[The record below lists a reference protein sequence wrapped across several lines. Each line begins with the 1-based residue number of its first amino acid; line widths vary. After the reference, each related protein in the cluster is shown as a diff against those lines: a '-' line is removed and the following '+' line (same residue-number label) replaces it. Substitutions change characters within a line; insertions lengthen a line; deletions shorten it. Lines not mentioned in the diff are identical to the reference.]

1 MGTPSPQSVSSA
13 ATTKPSR
20 RQHIPVAR
28 RKEKQQVQ
36 AVKKENC
43 HAKEISSRSC
53 RVFKKKNLRTFAK
66 YCPLISAILAPFST
80 LMDIPALSQ
89 KWYSQNGVT
98 QPDPK
103 ASLALSGV
111 SLALNVIANILL
123 VMRFSSKGPFWVNHS
138 IKWSLYCWLAKT
150 VVAAVNLIVF
160 GILTRNDTSYQYLE
174 GFWCAVVSFI
184 GSTIISFTLLCHY
197 FLAFGHLKADNRDV
211 RSEGRRF
218 MLSVT
223 AFIAILG
230 VQSLVFSRI
239 EHWEYVDGIYMSV
252 QTALTIGYGDF
263 VPTTTAG
270 KVLIFPFSVLT
281 MSQLGNEV
289 ALIINLISRRAEER
303 RKKWRLRYERAIH
316 QEANSMRP
324 KAGLMEEMALVYRIN
339 SREELIIQL
348 YDLIWSAISLIVFW
362 VLGAAA
368 FSQIEGWSYGNA
380 MYMVMILSLTIGF
393 GDYTPVQP
401 AGKVVF
407 IVYALMAVP
416 IVTSF
421 ALQTI
426 TGLLST
432 VSQRDVNRET
442 FIIDQQRSP
451 EAFAPHVDYIERYH
465 KSYADLRDK
474 LLQGNIASN
483 GRDARGENED
493 DGRGENEDD
502 ANEGEDNEA
511 GAGAEARERDAS
523 SESKRDLQG
532 ESSTQI
538 DVHGT
543 EESGVDEVIDQSRE
557 MEKEDRKEDARR
569 ERDGS
574 PGDGSNSDNNGT
586 EQLPHSAVVESE
598 SGDRFIISM
607 EERQL
612 EVDLLKQL
620 LATIVSFEVEAR
632 QMLLDSMHK
641 GVERTILLA
650 DRNVQI
656 RNVKG
661 VRGDDASI
669 LSVWAGKEQA
679 HRNATDKDK
688 NNQSPPAPG
697 ADPDKEH
704 HSEKSQS
711 DMLTKVINYRSL
723 FAEIL
728 VLGGILQKL
737 EGAELK
743 QFERWRGTLVEA
755 DHGRD
760 GGEGR
765 EEDEEANG
773 EIREVNNRLAEGDPE
788 DMKVLGK
795 ERWSGLMKDL
805 IKRQVRKMRH
815 KDGWDKEDMV

>member
-1 MGTPSPQSVSSA
+1 MGTQSPQSVSST

-20 RQHIPVAR
+20 RQHIPVTK
-28 RKEKQQVQ
+28 RKEKQQDQ

-43 HAKEISSRSC
+43 HVKDLSSRSC

-89 KWYSQNGVT
+89 RWYSQNGVT

-111 SLALNVIANILL
+111 GLGLNVIANILL
-123 VMRFSSKGPFWVNHS
+123 VMRFSSKAPFWVNHS
-138 IKWSLYCWLAKT
+138 TKWSLYCWLGKT

-160 GILTRNDTSYQYLE
+160 GILTRNDASYQYLE
-174 GFWCAVVSFI
+174 GFWCAIVSFI
-184 GSTIISFTLLCHY
+184 GSTIISFTLLFHY
-197 FLAFGHLKADNRDV
+197 FLAFGHSKSDNWDV
-211 RSEGRRF
+211 RSQGRRF

-239 EHWEYVDGIYMSV
+239 EHWEYVGGIYMSV
-252 QTALTIGYGDF
+252 QTALTIGYGDY

-281 MSQLGNEV
+281 ISQLGNEI
-289 ALIINLISRRAEER
+289 ALIISFISQRAEER
-303 RKKWRLRYERAIH
+303 RKKWRLRFERAIH
-316 QEANSMRP
+316 RQANSMRP
-324 KAGLMEEMALVYRIN
+324 KAGLMEEMALVYKIN
-339 SREELIIQL
+339 SREELMTQL
-348 YDLIWSAISLIVFW
+348 YDLVWSAISLIVFW

-380 MYMVMILSLTIGF
+380 MYMVMVLSLTIGF
-393 GDYTPVQP
+393 GDYAPVQP

-421 ALQTI
+421 AVQTI

-432 VSQRDVNRET
+432 FSQHNVNRET
-442 FIIDQQRSP
+442 FIIEQQRSP
-451 EAFAPHVDYIERYH
+451 EAFAPHVDYIDRYH

-474 LLQGNIASN
+474 LLQGNIASE

-493 DGRGENEDD
+493 D
-502 ANEGEDNEA
+502 ASEGEDNEA
-511 GAGAEARERDAS
+511 GAGAGGETESEAEAANERDAS
-523 SESKRDLQG
+523 SESKRDLQEEG
-532 ESSTQI
+532 STQV
-538 DVHGT
+538 DVHST
-543 EESGVDEVIDQSRE
+543 EESGIDEVIDQFRE
-557 MEKEDRKEDARR
+557 MEKEDLKEDARR
-569 ERDGS
+569 EED
-574 PGDGSNSDNNGT
+574 
-586 EQLPHSAVVESE
+586 EQSSHPAVVESE
-598 SGDRFIISM
+598 SGDRFIISK

-620 LATIVSFEVEAR
+620 LAKTVSFEVEAR
-632 QMLLDSMHK
+632 QMLLDSMQK

-656 RNVKG
+656 RDVKAI
-661 VRGDDASI
+661 RGDDASI
-669 LSVWAGKEQA
+669 VSVWAGEEQA
-679 HRNATDKDK
+679 QRDATDKDK
-688 NNQSPPAPG
+688 TNKSSSGPG

-704 HSEKSQS
+704 HSKKSQS
-711 DMLTKVINYRSL
+711 DMLTKVTNYRSL

-743 QFERWRGTLVEA
+743 QFERWRGSLLKAEN
-755 DHGRD
+755 GRD
-760 GGEGR
+760 GGGGR
-765 EEDEEANG
+765 GEDGEAND
-773 EIREVNNRLAEGDPE
+773 EMEVANRLAEGDAE
-788 DMKVLGK
+788 DIKVLGK
-795 ERWSGLMKDL
+795 ERWPGLMKDL
-805 IKRQVRKMRH
+805 IKRQVKKMRH

>member
-1 MGTPSPQSVSSA
+1 MGTQSPQSVSST

-20 RQHIPVAR
+20 RQHIPVTQ
-28 RKEKQQVQ
+28 RKEKQQDQ

-43 HAKEISSRSC
+43 HVKDLSSRSC

-89 KWYSQNGVT
+89 RWYSQNGVT

-111 SLALNVIANILL
+111 GLGLNVIANILL
-123 VMRFSSKGPFWVNHS
+123 VMRFSSKAPFWVNHS
-138 IKWSLYCWLAKT
+138 TKWSLYCWLGKT

-160 GILTRNDTSYQYLE
+160 GILTRNDASYQYLE
-174 GFWCAVVSFI
+174 GFWCAIVSFI
-184 GSTIISFTLLCHY
+184 GSTIISFTLLFHY
-197 FLAFGHLKADNRDV
+197 FLAFGHSKSDNWDV
-211 RSEGRRF
+211 RSQGRRF

-239 EHWEYVDGIYMSV
+239 EHWEYVGGIYMSV
-252 QTALTIGYGDF
+252 QTALTIGYGDY

-281 MSQLGNEV
+281 ISQLGNEI
-289 ALIINLISRRAEER
+289 ALIISFISQRAEER
-303 RKKWRLRYERAIH
+303 RKKWRLRFERAIH
-316 QEANSMRP
+316 RQANSMRP
-324 KAGLMEEMALVYRIN
+324 KAGLMEEMALVYKIN
-339 SREELIIQL
+339 SREELMTQL
-348 YDLIWSAISLIVFW
+348 YDLVWSAISLIVFW

-380 MYMVMILSLTIGF
+380 MYMVMVLSLTIGF
-393 GDYTPVQP
+393 GDYAPVQP

-421 ALQTI
+421 AVQTI

-432 VSQRDVNRET
+432 FSQHNVNRET
-442 FIIDQQRSP
+442 FIIEQQRSP
-451 EAFAPHVDYIERYH
+451 EAFAPHVDYIDRYH

-474 LLQGNIASN
+474 LLQGNIASE

-493 DGRGENEDD
+493 D
-502 ANEGEDNEA
+502 ASEGEDNEA
-511 GAGAEARERDAS
+511 GAGAGGETESEAEAANERDAS
-523 SESKRDLQG
+523 SESKRDLQEEG
-532 ESSTQI
+532 STQV
-538 DVHGT
+538 DVHST
-543 EESGVDEVIDQSRE
+543 EESGIDEVIDQFRE
-557 MEKEDRKEDARR
+557 MEKEDLKEDARR
-569 ERDGS
+569 EED
-574 PGDGSNSDNNGT
+574 
-586 EQLPHSAVVESE
+586 EQSSHPAVVESE
-598 SGDRFIISM
+598 SGDRFIISK

-620 LATIVSFEVEAR
+620 LAKTVSFEVEAR
-632 QMLLDSMHK
+632 QMLLDSMQK

-656 RNVKG
+656 RDVKAI
-661 VRGDDASI
+661 RGDDASI
-669 LSVWAGKEQA
+669 VSVWAGEEQA
-679 HRNATDKDK
+679 QRDATDKDK
-688 NNQSPPAPG
+688 TNKSSSGPG

-704 HSEKSQS
+704 HSKKSQS
-711 DMLTKVINYRSL
+711 DMLTKVTNYRTL

-743 QFERWRGTLVEA
+743 QFERWRGSLLKAEN
-755 DHGRD
+755 GRD
-760 GGEGR
+760 GGGGR
-765 EEDEEANG
+765 GEDGEAND
-773 EIREVNNRLAEGDPE
+773 EMEVANRLAEGDAE
-788 DMKVLGK
+788 DIKVLGK
-795 ERWSGLMKDL
+795 ERWPGLMKDL
-805 IKRQVRKMRH
+805 IKRQVKKMRH

>member
-1 MGTPSPQSVSSA
+1 MGTPSPQSVSSTT
-13 ATTKPSR
+13 TTKPSR
-20 RQHIPVAR
+20 WQHIPVAR
-28 RKEKQQVQ
+28 RKEQQQVQ
-36 AVKKENC
+36 AVKKNC
-43 HAKEISSRSC
+43 HVRDISSRSC
-53 RVFKKKNLRTFAK
+53 RMFKKKNLRSFAK

-89 KWYSQNGVT
+89 RWYSQNGVT

-111 SLALNVIANILL
+111 GLGLNVIANILL
-123 VMRFSSKGPFWVNHS
+123 VIRFSSKAPFWVNHS
-138 IKWSLYCWLAKT
+138 TKWSLYCWLGKT

-160 GILTRNDTSYQYLE
+160 GILTRNDVSYQYLE
-174 GFWCAVVSFI
+174 GFWCAIVSFI
-184 GSTIISFTLLCHY
+184 GSTIISFTLLFHY
-197 FLAFGHLKADNRDV
+197 FLAFGHSKSDNWDV
-211 RSEGRRF
+211 RSQGRRF

-223 AFIAILG
+223 VFIAILG

-239 EHWEYVDGIYMSV
+239 EDWEYVDGIYMSV
-252 QTALTIGYGDF
+252 QTALTIGYGDY

-281 MSQLGNEV
+281 ISQLGNEI
-289 ALIINLISRRAEER
+289 ALIISFISQRAEER
-303 RKKWRLRYERAIH
+303 RKKWRLRFERAIH
-316 QEANSMRP
+316 REANSMRP
-324 KAGLMEEMALVYRIN
+324 KAGLMEEMALVYKIN
-339 SREELIIQL
+339 SREELMTQL

-362 VLGAAA
+362 LLGATA

-380 MYMVMILSLTIGF
+380 MYMVMVLSLTIGF
-393 GDYTPVQP
+393 GDYVPVQP

-421 ALQTI
+421 AVQTI

-432 VSQRDVNRET
+432 FSQHNVNRET
-442 FIIDQQRSP
+442 FIIEQQRSP
-451 EAFAPHVDYIERYH
+451 EAFAPHVDYIDRYH

-483 GRDARGENED
+483 GLDARGES
-493 DGRGENEDD
+493 EDD
-502 ANEGEDNEA
+502 ASEDEDNKS
-511 GAGAEARERDAS
+511 GAGAEAESEAEANERDAS
-523 SESKRDLQG
+523 SESKRDLQEEG
-532 ESSTQI
+532 STQV

-543 EESGVDEVIDQSRE
+543 QESGIDGVIDQFRE
-557 MEKEDRKEDARR
+557 MEKEDLKEDARR
-569 ERDGS
+569 EEDEQS
-574 PGDGSNSDNNGT
+574 PH
-586 EQLPHSAVVESE
+586 PAVVESE
-598 SGDRFIISM
+598 SGDRFIISK
-607 EERQL
+607 EERKL

-620 LATIVSFEVEAR
+620 LAKTVSFEVEAR
-632 QMLLDSMHK
+632 QMLLDSMQK

-656 RNVKG
+656 RDVKAI
-661 VRGDDASI
+661 RGDDASI
-669 LSVWAGKEQA
+669 VSVWAGEEQA
-679 HRNATDKDK
+679 QRNATDKDK
-688 NNQSPPAPG
+688 NNKSSSDPG

-704 HSEKSQS
+704 HSKKSQS

-743 QFERWRGTLVEA
+743 QFERWRGSLLKAEN
-755 DHGRD
+755 GRD
-760 GGEGR
+760 GGERRG
-765 EEDEEANG
+765 EDEEANG
-773 EIREVNNRLAEGDPE
+773 EIREVANELAEGDAK

-805 IKRQVRKMRH
+805 IKRQVKKMRH
-815 KDGWDKEDMV
+815 KNGWDEENMV

>member
-1 MGTPSPQSVSSA
+1 MGTQSPQSVSST

-20 RQHIPVAR
+20 RQHIPVTQ
-28 RKEKQQVQ
+28 RKEKQQDQ

-43 HAKEISSRSC
+43 HVKDLSSRSC

-89 KWYSQNGVT
+89 RWYSQNGVT

-111 SLALNVIANILL
+111 GLGLNVIANILL
-123 VMRFSSKGPFWVNHS
+123 VMRFSSKAPFWVNHS
-138 IKWSLYCWLAKT
+138 TKWSLYCWLGKT

-160 GILTRNDTSYQYLE
+160 GILTRNDASYQYLE
-174 GFWCAVVSFI
+174 GFWCAIVSFI
-184 GSTIISFTLLCHY
+184 GSTIISFTLLFHY
-197 FLAFGHLKADNRDV
+197 FLAFGHSKSDNWDV
-211 RSEGRRF
+211 RSQGRRF

-239 EHWEYVDGIYMSV
+239 EHWEYVGGIYMSV
-252 QTALTIGYGDF
+252 QTALTIGYGDY

-281 MSQLGNEV
+281 ISQLGNEI
-289 ALIINLISRRAEER
+289 ALIISFISQRAEER
-303 RKKWRLRYERAIH
+303 RKKWRLRFERAIH
-316 QEANSMRP
+316 RQANSMRP
-324 KAGLMEEMALVYRIN
+324 KAGLMEEMALVYKIN
-339 SREELIIQL
+339 SREELMTQL
-348 YDLIWSAISLIVFW
+348 YDLVWSAISLIVFW

-380 MYMVMILSLTIGF
+380 MYMVMVLSLTIGF
-393 GDYTPVQP
+393 GDYAPVQP

-421 ALQTI
+421 AVQTI

-432 VSQRDVNRET
+432 FSQHNVNRET
-442 FIIDQQRSP
+442 FIIEQQRSP
-451 EAFAPHVDYIERYH
+451 EAFAPHVDYIDRYH

-474 LLQGNIASN
+474 LLQGNIASE

-493 DGRGENEDD
+493 D
-502 ANEGEDNEA
+502 ASEGEDNEA
-511 GAGAEARERDAS
+511 GAGAGGETESEAKAANERDAS
-523 SESKRDLQG
+523 SESKRDLQEEG
-532 ESSTQI
+532 STQV
-538 DVHGT
+538 DVHST
-543 EESGVDEVIDQSRE
+543 EESGIDEVIDQFRE
-557 MEKEDRKEDARR
+557 MEKEDLKEDARR
-569 ERDGS
+569 EED
-574 PGDGSNSDNNGT
+574 
-586 EQLPHSAVVESE
+586 EQSSHPAVVESE
-598 SGDRFIISM
+598 SGDRFIISK

-620 LATIVSFEVEAR
+620 LAKTVSFEVEAR
-632 QMLLDSMHK
+632 QMLLDSMQK

-656 RNVKG
+656 RDVKAI
-661 VRGDDASI
+661 RGDDASI
-669 LSVWAGKEQA
+669 VSVWAGEEQA
-679 HRNATDKDK
+679 QRDATDKDK
-688 NNQSPPAPG
+688 TNKSSSGPG

-704 HSEKSQS
+704 HSKKSQS
-711 DMLTKVINYRSL
+711 DMLTKVTNYRTL

-743 QFERWRGTLVEA
+743 QFERWRGSLLKAEN
-755 DHGRD
+755 GRD
-760 GGEGR
+760 GGGGR
-765 EEDEEANG
+765 GEDGEAND
-773 EIREVNNRLAEGDPE
+773 EMEVANRLAEGDAE
-788 DMKVLGK
+788 DIKVLGK
-795 ERWSGLMKDL
+795 ERWPGLMKDL
-805 IKRQVRKMRH
+805 IKRQVKKMRH

>member
-1 MGTPSPQSVSSA
+1 MGTQSPQSVSST

-20 RQHIPVAR
+20 RQHIPVTK
-28 RKEKQQVQ
+28 RKEKQQDQ

-43 HAKEISSRSC
+43 HVKDLSSRSC

-89 KWYSQNGVT
+89 RWYSQNGVT

-111 SLALNVIANILL
+111 GLGLNVIANILL
-123 VMRFSSKGPFWVNHS
+123 VMRFSSKAPFWVNHS
-138 IKWSLYCWLAKT
+138 TKWSLYCWLGKT

-160 GILTRNDTSYQYLE
+160 GILTRNDASYQYLE
-174 GFWCAVVSFI
+174 GFWCAIVSFI
-184 GSTIISFTLLCHY
+184 GSTIISFTLLFHY
-197 FLAFGHLKADNRDV
+197 FLAFGHSKSDNWDV
-211 RSEGRRF
+211 RSQGRRF

-239 EHWEYVDGIYMSV
+239 EHWEYVGGIYMSV
-252 QTALTIGYGDF
+252 QTALTIGYGDY

-281 MSQLGNEV
+281 ISQLGNEI
-289 ALIINLISRRAEER
+289 ALIISFISQRAEER
-303 RKKWRLRYERAIH
+303 RKKWRLRFERAIH
-316 QEANSMRP
+316 RQANSMRP
-324 KAGLMEEMALVYRIN
+324 KAGLMEEMALVYKIN
-339 SREELIIQL
+339 SREELMTQL
-348 YDLIWSAISLIVFW
+348 YDLVWSAISLIVFW

-380 MYMVMILSLTIGF
+380 MYMVMVLSLTIGF
-393 GDYTPVQP
+393 GDYAPVQP

-421 ALQTI
+421 AVQTI

-432 VSQRDVNRET
+432 FSQHNVNRET
-442 FIIDQQRSP
+442 FIIEQQRSP
-451 EAFAPHVDYIERYH
+451 EAFAPHVDYIDRYH

-474 LLQGNIASN
+474 LLQGNIASE
-483 GRDARGENED
+483 GPDARGENED
-493 DGRGENEDD
+493 D
-502 ANEGEDNEA
+502 ASEGEDNEA
-511 GAGAEARERDAS
+511 GVGAGAETESEAEAANERDAS
-523 SESKRDLQG
+523 SESKRDLREEG
-532 ESSTQI
+532 STQV
-538 DVHGT
+538 DVHST
-543 EESGVDEVIDQSRE
+543 EESGIDEVIDQFRE
-557 MEKEDRKEDARR
+557 MEKEDLKEDARR
-569 ERDGS
+569 EED
-574 PGDGSNSDNNGT
+574 
-586 EQLPHSAVVESE
+586 EQSSHPAVVESE
-598 SGDRFIISM
+598 SGDRFIISK

-620 LATIVSFEVEAR
+620 LAKTVSFEVEAR
-632 QMLLDSMHK
+632 QMLLDSMQK

-656 RNVKG
+656 RDVKAI
-661 VRGDDASI
+661 RGDDSSI
-669 LSVWAGKEQA
+669 VSVWAGEEQA
-679 HRNATDKDK
+679 QRDATDKDK
-688 NNQSPPAPG
+688 TNKSSSGPG

-704 HSEKSQS
+704 HSKKSQS
-711 DMLTKVINYRSL
+711 DMLTKVTNYRSL

-743 QFERWRGTLVEA
+743 QFERWRGSLLKAEN
-755 DHGRD
+755 GRD
-760 GGEGR
+760 GGGGR
-765 EEDEEANG
+765 GEDGEAND
-773 EIREVNNRLAEGDPE
+773 EMEVANRLAEGDAE
-788 DMKVLGK
+788 DIKVLGK
-795 ERWSGLMKDL
+795 ERWPGLMKDL
-805 IKRQVRKMRH
+805 IKRQVKKMRH

>member
-569 ERDGS
+569 ERD
-574 PGDGSNSDNNGT
+574 

>member
-1 MGTPSPQSVSSA
+1 MGTQSPQSVSST

-20 RQHIPVAR
+20 RQHIPVTK
-28 RKEKQQVQ
+28 RKEKQQDQ

-43 HAKEISSRSC
+43 HVKDLSSRSC

-89 KWYSQNGVT
+89 RWYSQNGVT

-111 SLALNVIANILL
+111 GLGLNVIANILL
-123 VMRFSSKGPFWVNHS
+123 VMRFSSKAPFWVNHS
-138 IKWSLYCWLAKT
+138 TKWSLYCWLGKT

-160 GILTRNDTSYQYLE
+160 GILTRNDASYQYLE
-174 GFWCAVVSFI
+174 GFWCAIVSFI
-184 GSTIISFTLLCHY
+184 GSTIISFTLLFHY
-197 FLAFGHLKADNRDV
+197 FLAFGHSKSDNWDV
-211 RSEGRRF
+211 RSQGRRF

-239 EHWEYVDGIYMSV
+239 EHWEYVGGIYMSV
-252 QTALTIGYGDF
+252 QTALTIGYGDY

-281 MSQLGNEV
+281 ISQLGNEI
-289 ALIINLISRRAEER
+289 ALIISFISQRAEER
-303 RKKWRLRYERAIH
+303 RKKWRLRFERAIH
-316 QEANSMRP
+316 RQANSMRP
-324 KAGLMEEMALVYRIN
+324 KAGLMEEMALVYKIN
-339 SREELIIQL
+339 SREELMTQL
-348 YDLIWSAISLIVFW
+348 YDLVWSAISLIVFW

-380 MYMVMILSLTIGF
+380 MYMVMVLSLTIGF
-393 GDYTPVQP
+393 GDYAPVQP

-421 ALQTI
+421 AVQTI

-432 VSQRDVNRET
+432 FSQHNVNRET
-442 FIIDQQRSP
+442 FIIEQQRSP
-451 EAFAPHVDYIERYH
+451 EAFAPHVDYIDRYH

-474 LLQGNIASN
+474 LLQGNIASE

-493 DGRGENEDD
+493 D
-502 ANEGEDNEA
+502 ASEGEDNEA
-511 GAGAEARERDAS
+511 GVGAGAETESEAEAANERDAS
-523 SESKRDLQG
+523 NESKRDLREEG
-532 ESSTQI
+532 STQV
-538 DVHGT
+538 DVHST
-543 EESGVDEVIDQSRE
+543 EESGIDEVIDQFRE
-557 MEKEDRKEDARR
+557 MEKEDLNEDARR
-569 ERDGS
+569 EEDGS
-574 PGDGSNSDNNGT
+574 PGHGSNSDNNGT
-586 EQLPHSAVVESE
+586 EQSSHPAVVESE
-598 SGDRFIISM
+598 SGDRFIISK

-620 LATIVSFEVEAR
+620 LAKTVSFEVEAR
-632 QMLLDSMHK
+632 QMLLDSMQK

-656 RNVKG
+656 RDVKAI
-661 VRGDDASI
+661 RGDDSSI
-669 LSVWAGKEQA
+669 VSVWAGEEQA
-679 HRNATDKDK
+679 QRDATDKDK
-688 NNQSPPAPG
+688 TNKSSSGPG

-704 HSEKSQS
+704 HSKKSQS
-711 DMLTKVINYRSL
+711 DMLTKVTNYRSL

-743 QFERWRGTLVEA
+743 QFERWRGSLLKAEN
-755 DHGRD
+755 GRD
-760 GGEGR
+760 GGGGR
-765 EEDEEANG
+765 GEDGEAND
-773 EIREVNNRLAEGDPE
+773 EMEVANRLAEGDAE
-788 DMKVLGK
+788 DIKVLGK
-795 ERWSGLMKDL
+795 ERWPGLMKDL
-805 IKRQVRKMRH
+805 IKRQVKKMRH

>member
-1 MGTPSPQSVSSA
+1 MGTQSPQSVSST

-20 RQHIPVAR
+20 RQHIPVTK
-28 RKEKQQVQ
+28 RKEKQQDQ

-43 HAKEISSRSC
+43 HVKDLSSRSC

-89 KWYSQNGVT
+89 RWYSQNGVT

-111 SLALNVIANILL
+111 GLGLNVIANILL
-123 VMRFSSKGPFWVNHS
+123 VMRFSSKAPFWVNHS
-138 IKWSLYCWLAKT
+138 TKWSLYCWLGKT

-160 GILTRNDTSYQYLE
+160 GILTRNDASYQYLE
-174 GFWCAVVSFI
+174 GFWCAIVSFI
-184 GSTIISFTLLCHY
+184 GSTIISFTLLFHY
-197 FLAFGHLKADNRDV
+197 FLAFGHSKSDNWDV
-211 RSEGRRF
+211 RSQGRRF

-239 EHWEYVDGIYMSV
+239 EHWEYVGGIYMSV
-252 QTALTIGYGDF
+252 QTALTIGYGDY

-281 MSQLGNEV
+281 ISQLGNEI
-289 ALIINLISRRAEER
+289 ALIISFISQRAEER
-303 RKKWRLRYERAIH
+303 RKKWRLRFERAIH
-316 QEANSMRP
+316 RQANSMRP
-324 KAGLMEEMALVYRIN
+324 KAGLMEEMALVYKIN
-339 SREELIIQL
+339 SREELMTQL
-348 YDLIWSAISLIVFW
+348 YDLVWSAISLIVFW

-380 MYMVMILSLTIGF
+380 MYMVMVLSLTIGF
-393 GDYTPVQP
+393 GDYAPVQP

-421 ALQTI
+421 AVQTI

-432 VSQRDVNRET
+432 FSQHNVNRET
-442 FIIDQQRSP
+442 FIIEQQRSP
-451 EAFAPHVDYIERYH
+451 EAFAPHVDYIDRYH

-474 LLQGNIASN
+474 LLQGNIASE

-493 DGRGENEDD
+493 D
-502 ANEGEDNEA
+502 ASEGEDNEA
-511 GAGAEARERDAS
+511 GVGAGAETESEAEAANERDAS
-523 SESKRDLQG
+523 NESKRDLREEG
-532 ESSTQI
+532 STQV
-538 DVHGT
+538 DVHST
-543 EESGVDEVIDQSRE
+543 EESGIDEVIDQFRE
-557 MEKEDRKEDARR
+557 MEKEDLNEDARR
-569 ERDGS
+569 EED
-574 PGDGSNSDNNGT
+574 
-586 EQLPHSAVVESE
+586 EQSSHPAVVESE
-598 SGDRFIISM
+598 SGDRFIISK

-620 LATIVSFEVEAR
+620 LAKTVSFEVEAR
-632 QMLLDSMHK
+632 QMLLDSMQK

-656 RNVKG
+656 RDVKAI
-661 VRGDDASI
+661 RGDDSSI
-669 LSVWAGKEQA
+669 VSVWAGEEQA
-679 HRNATDKDK
+679 QRDATDKDK
-688 NNQSPPAPG
+688 TNKSSSGPG

-704 HSEKSQS
+704 HSKKSQS
-711 DMLTKVINYRSL
+711 DMLTKVTNYRSL

-743 QFERWRGTLVEA
+743 QFERWRGSLLKAEN
-755 DHGRD
+755 GRD
-760 GGEGR
+760 GGGGR
-765 EEDEEANG
+765 GEDGEAND
-773 EIREVNNRLAEGDPE
+773 EMEVANRLAEGDAE
-788 DMKVLGK
+788 DIKVLGK
-795 ERWSGLMKDL
+795 ERWPGLMKDL
-805 IKRQVRKMRH
+805 IKRQVKKMRH